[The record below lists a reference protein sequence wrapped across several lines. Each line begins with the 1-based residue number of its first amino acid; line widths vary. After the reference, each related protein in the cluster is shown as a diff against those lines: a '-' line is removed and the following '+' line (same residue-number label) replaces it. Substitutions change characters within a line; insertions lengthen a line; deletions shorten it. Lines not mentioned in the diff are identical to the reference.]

1 MGGRWKRRTYS
12 LSHCL
17 LGLEGPGFGPFVYL
31 SSLVNIMHHVYQM
44 QDSARSEVTW
54 NSISELQ
61 CVVMYPLS

>member
-1 MGGRWKRRTYS
+1 MVGTRKRRTYS

-17 LGLEGPGFGPFVYL
+17 LGLEGPEFGPFVYL